1 MSFVNRD
8 VFNSSFPV
16 QVIFISFSCL
26 IALVRTS
33 NTTLNRRDKSRHSC
47 LVPDLRGEAFSLMP
61 LTMMFPVG
69 F

>member
-8 VFNSSFPV
+8 VFNSFFPV

-26 IALVRTS
+26 IAVVRTS
-33 NTTLNRRDKSRHSC
+33 NTMLNRRDKSRHSC
-47 LVPDLRGEAFSLMP
+47 LVPDLRGEAFSLIP